1 MPGLPKSDVGL
12 LAGLLAIPVVC
23 VLVWLFNAYRLGG
36 CKRTGAGAPET
47 GKKREHRW
55 TLAICGV
62 ILALAVA
69 GLIILWT
76 YTA

>member
-1 MPGLPKSDVGL
+1 MPGFPESDVGL

-36 CKRTGAGAPET
+36 FKRTGAEAPET
-47 GKKREHRW
+47 GKKRGHRR
-55 TLAICGV
+55 TLAIGGV
-62 ILALAVA
+62 ILVLAVA